1 MRRWLF
7 VVFVICTMVFSCA
20 TATVKNIKENPEG
33 YRGKSVIVRG
43 TVVSV
48 KRVGELNLI
57 KLEQEGDGILC
68 VKYGKKPEK
77 GKKVTVSGYVRVM
90 NIPLLKDFVFIV
102 DKDSVKRFEE
112 FKENRKDKFKEFVE
126 MIKSEAQN

>member
-57 KLEQEGDGILC
+57 KLEQEEELAIL
-68 VKYGKKPEK
+68 
-77 GKKVTVSGYVRVM
+77 
-90 NIPLLKDFVFIV
+90 
-102 DKDSVKRFEE
+102 
-112 FKENRKDKFKEFVE
+112 KFH
-126 MIKSEAQN
+126 